1 MYRTP
6 CSSITEQDSVT
17 LPHDG
22 WDRYGPKEVWQLLP
36 VCLHIGTV
44 RWKTS
49 NMFGRSTDTADKTP
63 SGSGSFK
70 LAGFFGTWVFSKPA
84 AKEFLLKI
92 RKIRL

>member
-22 WDRYGPKEVWQLLP
+22 WDGYGPKEVWQLLP

-63 SGSGSFK
+63 YNFR
-70 LAGFFGTWVFSKPA
+70 FW
-84 AKEFLLKI
+84 
-92 RKIRL
+92 